1 MELEL
6 IVALGLKDKRKQ
18 QENVLLLDVS
28 LLEVNQTAIGKKPQE
43 TPKTSEDT
51 VVHSL

>member
-1 MELEL
+1 LEL

-18 QENVLLLDVS
+18 PENVHLLDAS
-28 LLEVNQTAIGKKPQE
+28 LLEVNQTAIGKKHQE
-43 TPKTSEDT
+43 TLKTFEDI